1 MKVQLATGFIPYEI
15 GDKVLVLCEEFIIE
29 DIRMIQYIK
38 DGRVEFEV
46 LFKDVFVWQ
55 SWKRIEKL
63 IKP

>member
-1 MKVQLATGFIPYEI
+1 MKAQFATGLTPYEI

-38 DGRVEFEV
+38 DRRVEFEV

-55 SWKRIEKL
+55 SWERIEKL